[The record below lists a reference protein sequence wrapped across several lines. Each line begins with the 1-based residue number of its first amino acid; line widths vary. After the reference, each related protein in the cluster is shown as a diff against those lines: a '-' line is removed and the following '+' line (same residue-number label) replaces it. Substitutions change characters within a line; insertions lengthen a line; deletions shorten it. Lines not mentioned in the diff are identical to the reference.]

1 MIGDMILVDATV
13 HGYNWTEP
21 NWAIPEARITSQ
33 AGPGFHASVTRD
45 DAYRLSA
52 EEFGRDWQADEL
64 AEILFLE
71 SPIDLVVHH
80 GTPIYDFYKDGH
92 SATHKGFELRDLAP
106 GRVLVYAGLNP
117 YDGKK
122 ALDEMERLHK
132 EHGGIDGVKV
142 YAATYGGG
150 HTTEVALDD
159 PKLGFP
165 FVEKALELG
174 IRVISTH
181 KAIPFG
187 PVHPAPY
194 GVRDLPEVCARYPEM
209 NFEIV
214 HTGFAFVE
222 ETALLVGSFANVWCN
237 LEVSGSFV
245 INAPRRFGEFM
256 GKFLASGGEDRILFS
271 SGCAFVHPMQ
281 TVNEILKYEMPRD
294 LVEGWG
300 YPEITETVKRKV
312 LGENL
317 LRLHG
322 IDANGLALL
331 TANDEWA
338 KRRAALGEVE
348 PWSHLR
354 ARMRALA

>member
-52 EEFGRDWQADEL
+52 EEFSRDWQADEL

-71 SPIDLVVHH
+71 SPIDLVVYH

-92 SATHKGFELRDLAP
+92 SATSKGFELRDMAR

-132 EHGGIDGVKV
+132 EHGIDGVKV
-142 YAATYGGG
+142 YAATYAGG

-194 GVRDLPEVCARYPEM
+194 GMRDLPEVCARYPEM

-222 ETALLVGSFANVWCN
+222 ETALMVGSFANVWCN
-237 LEVSGSFV
+237 LEVSSSFV

-256 GKFLASGGEDRILFS
+256 GKFLASGGEDRIIFS

-281 TVNEILKYEMPRD
+281 TVDEILKFEMPRD

-300 YPEITETVKRKV
+300 YPEMTGTVKRKV

-322 IDANGLALL
+322 IDRNGLALL
-331 TANDEWA
+331 TSHDDWA
-338 KRRAALGEVE
+338 RRRAALGEVE
-348 PWSHLR
+348 PWTHLR
-354 ARMRALA
+354 SRMRAMA

>member
-1 MIGDMILVDATV
+1 VIGDMILVDATV

-52 EEFGRDWQADEL
+52 EEFSRDWQADEL

-117 YDGKK
+117 YDGRK
-122 ALDEMERLHK
+122 ALDEMERLHR
-132 EHGGIDGVKV
+132 EHGIDGVKV
-142 YAATYGGG
+142 YAATYAGG

-159 PKLGFP
+159 PKLGFA

-194 GVRDLPEVCARYPEM
+194 GMRDLPEVCARYPEM
-209 NFEIV
+209 NFEVV

-237 LEVSGSFV
+237 LEVSSSFV

-281 TVNEILKYEMPRD
+281 TVDEILKYQMPRD

-300 YPEITETVKRKV
+300 YPELTDTVKRKV

-322 IDANGLALL
+322 IDRNALAVL
-331 TANDEWA
+331 TSHDDWA
-338 KRRAALGEVE
+338 RRRAALGEVE

-354 ARMRALA
+354 SRMRTPA

>member
-1 MIGDMILVDATV
+1 VIGDMIIADATV
-13 HGYNWTEP
+13 HGYNWTES

-45 DAYRLSA
+45 DAYRLNA

-64 AEILFLE
+64 AEVLFLE

-132 EHGGIDGVKV
+132 EHGIDGVKV
-142 YAATYGGG
+142 YAATYGAG

-194 GVRDLPEVCARYPEM
+194 GMRDLPEVCARYPEM
-209 NFEIV
+209 NFEVV

-237 LEVSGSFV
+237 LEVSSSFV
-245 INAPRRFGEFM
+245 INAPRRFGEFL

-281 TVNEILKYEMPRD
+281 TVHEILKYEMPRD

-300 YPEITETVKRKV
+300 YPELTDTVKRKV

-322 IDANGLALL
+322 IDADALKL
-331 TANDEWA
+331 HTANDDWA
-338 KRRAALGEVE
+338 RRRAALGEVE

-354 ARMRALA
+354 ARMRAAV

>member
-1 MIGDMILVDATV
+1 VIGDMIIADATV
-13 HGYNWTEP
+13 HGYNWTES

-45 DAYRLSA
+45 DAYRLTA

-71 SPIDLVVHH
+71 SPIDLAVHH

-92 SATHKGFELRDLAP
+92 SATEKGFQLRDLAP
-106 GRVLVYAGLNP
+106 GRVLVYGAVNP
-117 YDGKK
+117 FEGKK
-122 ALDEMERLHK
+122 ALDEMEHMAK
-132 EHGGIDGVKV
+132 ERGIDGIKV
-142 YAATYGGG
+142 YAATYSNG

-165 FVEKALELG
+165 FIEKALELG
-174 IRVISTH
+174 IKVIATH

-194 GVRDLPEVCARYPEM
+194 GMRDLPEACARYPEM

-237 LEVSGSFV
+237 LEVSSSFV

-281 TVNEILKYEMPRD
+281 TVYEILKYQMPRD
-294 LVEGWG
+294 LIEGWG
-300 YPEITETVKRKV
+300 YPDITETVKRKV

-317 LRLHG
+317 LRMHG
-322 IDANGLALL
+322 IDAGALQL
-331 TANDEWA
+331 HTAHDEWA
-338 KRRAALGEVE
+338 RRRAALGEVE

-354 ARMRALA
+354 ARMRAAV